1 MDQVYPVQCLQSR
14 SSVMTALRTVDR
26 GTKTDYATICRA
38 TWDDADRIL
47 NQFGE
52 RLFNVSM
59 IMRRIVLESSTIKKR
74 MLIS

>member
-1 MDQVYPVQCLQSR
+1 
-14 SSVMTALRTVDR
+14 MTEDRRTVDR
-26 GTKTDYATICRA
+26 GLWTVDGCPYATICRA

-52 RLFNVSM
+52 RLFNVLM